1 MKKTICSLVILLLF
15 STAAAAATL
24 YTVTIRETT
33 IPRVQDVV
41 LEVMMGKNFFI
52 DEVDAN
58 KIVVGKNF
66 GDGIWVPTTFCKV
79 KFNLLERDGNVK
91 MMVTQ
96 TDTVGVV
103 SRQRPVDHLIPFIQE
118 IKNKIDGTPVSQIA
132 SEAVNQ
138 LPGSGN
144 VREKALGIRLGS
156 KLENGYIVIDGIDA
170 ASLAADA
177 GLAAGDLVVEVNGRP
192 SKDFDVNALQSYL
205 ANKSAQ
211 KSAIFLVYSRG
222 GKEQLVTLKD

>member
-1 MKKTICSLVILLLF
+1 MKKLALSFVLLNLLATCAL
-15 STAAAAATL
+15 SATL
-24 YTVTIRETT
+24 YTTTIRETT
-33 IPRVQDVV
+33 IPRVQDVI
-41 LEVMMGKNFFI
+41 LEVMMGKNFYI
-52 DEVDAN
+52 DEVDPN
-58 KIVVGKNF
+58 KVIVGKNF

-91 MMVTQ
+91 VMVTQ

-103 SRQRPVDHLIPFIQE
+103 SRQRPIDHLIPFIQE
-118 IKNKIDGTPVSQIA
+118 IKNTIDGTPVSQIA

-144 VREKALGIRLGS
+144 VREKALGIRLGA
-156 KLENGYIVIDGIDA
+156 KLENGFIAIKEVDS
-170 ASLAADA
+170 ASMAADA
-177 GLAAGDLVVEVNGRP
+177 GLAPGDLIVDVNGRP

-211 KSAIFLVYSRG
+211 KSTIFLTYSRG
-222 GKEQLVTLKD
+222 GKEHLVTLKD

>member
-1 MKKTICSLVILLLF
+1 MKKLTLLVLILALF
-15 STAAAAATL
+15 STPAMAATM
-24 YTVTIRETT
+24 YTTTINETT

-41 LEVMMGKNFFI
+41 LEIMMGKNFYI

-58 KIVVGKNF
+58 KIIVGKNF

-91 MMVTQ
+91 VMVTQ
-96 TDTVGVV
+96 TDTLGVV
-103 SRQRPVDHLIPFIQE
+103 SRQRPIDHLVPFIQE
-118 IKNKIDGTPVSQIA
+118 IKNKIDGTPISQIS

-144 VREKALGIRLGS
+144 VREKALGIRLGVR
-156 KLENGYIVIDGIDA
+156 LENGYIVIKDVDSGSI
-170 ASLAADA
+170 AADA
-177 GLAAGDLVVEVNGRP
+177 GLIPGDLIVEVNGRP
-192 SKDFDVNALQSYL
+192 SKGFDVNALQSYL

-211 KSAIFLVYSRG
+211 KSAIFLVYARN
-222 GKEQLVTLKD
+222 GKESLATLKD

>member
-1 MKKTICSLVILLLF
+1 MRKSILAFMLLIIF
-15 STAAAAATL
+15 SVPALAATI
-24 YTVTIRETT
+24 YTTTVNETT
-33 IPRVQDVV
+33 IPIVQDVI
-41 LEVMMGKNFFI
+41 LEIMMGKNFYI

-58 KIVVGKNF
+58 KVIVGKNF

-96 TDTVGVV
+96 TDTTGIV

-118 IKNKIDGTPVSQIA
+118 IKNKIDGTPVSQIS

-144 VREKALGIRLGS
+144 VRERALGIHLGT
-156 KLENGYIVIDGIDA
+156 KLENGYIIIKDVDP
-170 ASLAADA
+170 ASIASEA
-177 GLAAGDLVVEVNGRP
+177 GLIPGDLIVEVNGRK
-192 SKDFDVNALQSYL
+192 SSSFDVNSLKSYL

-211 KSAIFLVYSRG
+211 KSSILLIYSRG
-222 GKEQLVTLKD
+222 GQENLVTLKD

>member
-1 MKKTICSLVILLLF
+1 MKKVMYSIICLLLF

-24 YTVTIRETT
+24 YTVTIKETT

-156 KLENGYIVIDGIDA
+156 KLENGYIVIDGIDS
-170 ASLAADA
+170 ASIAADA